1 MHGLDQLFVK
11 VWIGQFVAL
20 AWRGMLKAMHI
31 SKSFKIVVSAIY
43 AFWSNEIK
51 PSWRNNCESKESS
64 HVICLIFNTTKP
76 MNHKETKFFPG
87 QKPRKESGTETPLT
101 QPAEGTSFLNCSLEM
116 LRWKSNL
123 RGVEVDPSHT
133 HTIPIQVTYIL
144 CYLYIYTVY
153 TLYVNVCRCICICIC
168 ICICMCIYVYV

>member
-1 MHGLDQLFVK
+1 
-11 VWIGQFVAL
+11 
-20 AWRGMLKAMHI
+20 
-31 SKSFKIVVSAIY
+31 
-43 AFWSNEIK
+43 
-51 PSWRNNCESKESS
+51 
-64 HVICLIFNTTKP
+64 
-76 MNHKETKFFPG
+76 MNHKETKFFPS

-153 TLYVNVCRCICICIC
+153 TLYVNVCVY
-168 ICICMCIYVYV
+168 IYVYVYMYMYMYNVYVYVYV